1 MFSFL
6 KNGDIHNTIRG
17 LTNLPGLFTAD
28 GDKIKYAL
36 LNHSTAMR
44 KNLGDGAPI
53 FRNIRQCEADI
64 ERRDINS
71 ITSGILPSM
80 AANAAAAAAAAASK
94 RSSLFEDNA
103 IRIDN
108 AALAFIMAKELG
120 FLNRTIQMISLI
132 ANRYQEEQEDLL
144 WGRGVGGSSG
154 GDLESGCDGAEYHDD
169 NDRDDDDND
178 ADTNEE
184 EYYEDDSVPTPGL
197 PSLLQR
203 SCSSSYRGT
212 APSTSTNQLSA
223 TFLIASGRLRQRFD
237 SLCELTGTGGPVLVN
252 AMTSMDR
259 PHNPVNREKQLRAQS
274 LVIANIFLQFEA
286 FDAEHRDP
294 VVTAFLE
301 LRDISVSA
309 WRIMSMF
316 AFSNLFRLTQGT
328 EFAIPYHPEDAI
340 FTQGRDY
347 GLPRQGQAAMSA
359 TVAEAETVTEVEA
372 EAVVT
377 AADAEAKAW
386 AEMEAIEY
394 D

>member
-6 KNGDIHNTIRG
+6 KTGDINNSIRG

-36 LNHSTAMR
+36 LNHSAAMR
-44 KNLGDGAPI
+44 KNLGNGAPI
-53 FRNIRQCEADI
+53 FTNIRQWEA
-64 ERRDINS
+64 ELEQRDIAN
-71 ITSGILPSM
+71 ITSGRLPSM
-80 AANAAAAAAAAASK
+80 ADNAAAAAAAAK
-94 RSSLFEDNA
+94 CSSIFADNA
-103 IRIDN
+103 LRIDN
-108 AALAFIMAKELG
+108 AALAFIMAKELA

-132 ANRYQEEQEDLL
+132 AARYQEEQDDLL
-144 WGRGVGGSSG
+144 WGRGGGIGDG
-154 GDLESGCDGAEYHDD
+154 GDLESGCDGAEYG
-169 NDRDDDDND
+169 DDDND
-178 ADTNEE
+178 ADADANEE

-197 PSLLQR
+197 PALLQR

-223 TFLIASGRLRQRFD
+223 TFLIASDRLRQRFN
-237 SLCELTGTGGPVLVN
+237 SLCELAGTGGAVLVN
-252 AMTSMDR
+252 GMTSMDR
-259 PHNPVNREKQLRAQS
+259 PHNPVNLEKQLTAQS
-274 LVIANIFLQFEA
+274 LVIANIFLHFEA

-294 VVTAFLE
+294 VVAAFLE

-328 EFAIPYHPEDAI
+328 EFAIQYQPEDAI
-340 FTQGRDY
+340 FSQGRDY
-347 GLPRQGQAAMSA
+347 CLPRQSVAVA
-359 TVAEAETVTEVEA
+359 TVGSVAAAEAAVAAEDAGEEA
-372 EAVVT
+372 E

-386 AEMEAIEY
+386 ADMEAIEY

>member
-6 KNGDIHNTIRG
+6 KTGDLHNSIRG

-36 LNHSTAMR
+36 LNYSTAMR

-53 FRNIRQCEADI
+53 FRNIRQWEA
-64 ERRDINS
+64 ELEQRDIAN
-71 ITSGILPSM
+71 ITSGRLPSM
-80 AANAAAAAAAAASK
+80 AENAAAAAAASK
-94 RSSLFEDNA
+94 RSSLFTDNA
-103 IRIDN
+103 LRIDN
-108 AALAFIMAKELG
+108 AALAFIMAKELA

-132 ANRYQEEQEDLL
+132 AARYQEEQEDLL
-144 WGRGVGGSSG
+144 WGRGGSG
-154 GDLESGCDGAEYHDD
+154 GDLESGDGDGD
-169 NDRDDDDND
+169 GDDDDDD
-178 ADTNEE
+178 ADTNEEE

-197 PSLLQR
+197 PTLLQR

-212 APSTSTNQLSA
+212 APSSSTNQLSA
-223 TFLIASGRLRQRFD
+223 TFLIASDRLRKRFN
-237 SLCELTGTGGPVLVN
+237 SLCELTGTGGAVLVN
-252 AMTSMDR
+252 GMTTMDR
-259 PHNPVNREKQLRAQS
+259 PHNPVNREKQLTAQS
-274 LVIANIFLQFEA
+274 LVIANIFLHFEA

-294 VVTAFLE
+294 VVMVFLE

-328 EFAIPYHPEDAI
+328 EFAIQYQPEDAI

-347 GLPRQGQAAMSA
+347 CLPRQPEAAVESVA
-359 TVAEAETVTEVEA
+359 SVAAEAAVAAVAAEDAGEEA
-372 EAVVT
+372 EA
-377 AADAEAKAW
+377 ADALAKAL
-386 AEMEAIEY
+386 ADMEAIEY

>member
-1 MFSFL
+1 
-6 KNGDIHNTIRG
+6 
-17 LTNLPGLFTAD
+17 
-28 GDKIKYAL
+28 
-36 LNHSTAMR
+36 
-44 KNLGDGAPI
+44 
-53 FRNIRQCEADI
+53 
-64 ERRDINS
+64 
-71 ITSGILPSM
+71 M
-80 AANAAAAAAAAASK
+80 AANAAAAAASASK
-94 RSSLFEDNA
+94 RSSLFADNT

-108 AALAFIMAKELG
+108 AALAFIMAKELP

-132 ANRYQEEQEDLL
+132 AARYQEEQEDLL
-144 WGRGVGGSSG
+144 WGRGGGGGSG
-154 GDLESGCDGAEYHDD
+154 GDLESGCDGAEYG
-169 NDRDDDDND
+169 DDDND
-178 ADTNEE
+178 ADADANEE

-223 TFLIASGRLRQRFD
+223 TFLIASGRLRQRFN
-237 SLCELTGTGGPVLVN
+237 SLCELAGTGGAVLVN
-252 AMTSMDR
+252 GMTSMDR
-259 PHNPVNREKQLRAQS
+259 PHNPVNREKQLTAQS
-274 LVIANIFLQFEA
+274 LVIANIFLHFEA

-294 VVTAFLE
+294 VVMAFLE

-328 EFAIPYHPEDAI
+328 EFAIPYQPEDAI

-347 GLPRQGQAAMSA
+347 CLPRQGQAAMSA
-359 TVAEAETVTEVEA
+359 AESATVAVAAEDAGEEAE
-372 EAVVT
+372 

>member
-6 KNGDIHNTIRG
+6 RTGDINNTIRG

-36 LNHSTAMR
+36 LNHSAAMR
-44 KNLGDGAPI
+44 KNLGNGAPI
-53 FRNIRQCEADI
+53 FTNIRQWEA
-64 ERRDINS
+64 ELEQRDIAN
-71 ITSGILPSM
+71 ITSGRLPSM
-80 AANAAAAAAAAASK
+80 AENAAAASK
-94 RSSLFEDNA
+94 CSSLFADNA

-108 AALAFIMAKELG
+108 AALAFIMAKELA

-132 ANRYQEEQEDLL
+132 AARYQEEQDDLL
-144 WGRGVGGSSG
+144 WGRGGGGSG
-154 GDLESGCDGAEYHDD
+154 GDIESGCDGAEYG
-169 NDRDDDDND
+169 DDDNGDDD
-178 ADTNEE
+178 ANEE

-197 PSLLQR
+197 PALLQR
-203 SCSSSYRGT
+203 SCSSSYRGN

-223 TFLIASGRLRQRFD
+223 TFLIASGRLRERFN
-237 SLCELTGTGGPVLVN
+237 SLCELTGTGGAVLVN
-252 AMTSMDR
+252 GMTSMDR
-259 PHNPVNREKQLRAQS
+259 PHNPVNLEKQLTAQS
-274 LVIANIFLQFEA
+274 LVIANIFLHFEA

-328 EFAIPYHPEDAI
+328 EFAIQYQPDDAI

-347 GLPRQGQAAMSA
+347 GLHGQTAA
-359 TVAEAETVTEVEA
+359 TVGSA
-372 EAVVT
+372 AVAGAA

>member
-53 FRNIRQCEADI
+53 FRNIRQCEAEI
-64 ERRDINS
+64 EQRDINS
-71 ITSGILPSM
+71 ITNGILPSM
-80 AANAAAAAAAAASK
+80 AANAAAAAASASK
-94 RSSLFEDNA
+94 RSSLFADNS

-132 ANRYQEEQEDLL
+132 AARYQEEQEDLL
-144 WGRGVGGSSG
+144 WGRGVGSGSG
-154 GDLESGCDGAEYHDD
+154 GDLESGCDGAEYDS
-169 NDRDDDDND
+169 DRDDDDND
-178 ADTNEE
+178 ADANEE

-237 SLCELTGTGGPVLVN
+237 SLCELTGTGGAVLVN

-259 PHNPVNREKQLRAQS
+259 PHNPVNREKQLTAQS
-274 LVIANIFLQFEA
+274 LVIANIFLHFEA

-294 VVTAFLE
+294 VVMAFLE

-328 EFAIPYHPEDAI
+328 EFAIQHHPEDAI

-347 GLPRQGQAAMSA
+347 CLPRQGQAAMSA
-359 TVAEAETVTEVEA
+359 TVAEAAVAAEDAGEA
-372 EAVVT
+372 AAAE

>member
-1 MFSFL
+1 
-6 KNGDIHNTIRG
+6 
-17 LTNLPGLFTAD
+17 
-28 GDKIKYAL
+28 
-36 LNHSTAMR
+36 
-44 KNLGDGAPI
+44 
-53 FRNIRQCEADI
+53 
-64 ERRDINS
+64 
-71 ITSGILPSM
+71 M
-80 AANAAAAAAAAASK
+80 AANAAAAAAAAAASK
-94 RSSLFEDNA
+94 RSSLFADNA

-108 AALAFIMAKELG
+108 AALAFIMAKELA

-154 GDLESGCDGAEYHDD
+154 GDLESGCDGAEYG
-169 NDRDDDDND
+169 DDDD

-212 APSTSTNQLSA
+212 VPSTSTNQLSA

-259 PHNPVNREKQLRAQS
+259 PHNPVNREKQLTAQS
-274 LVIANIFLQFEA
+274 LVIANIFLHFEA

-347 GLPRQGQAAMSA
+347 GLHGQAVAKAA
-359 TVAEAETVTEVEA
+359 TVAKAAVTAAAEAAEDAGEEA
-372 EAVVT
+372 EA
-377 AADAEAKAW
+377 ADADAKAW

>member
-6 KNGDIHNTIRG
+6 RTGDINNTIRG
-17 LTNLPGLFTAD
+17 LTNLPGLFTSD

-36 LNHSTAMR
+36 LNHSAAMR
-44 KNLGDGAPI
+44 KNLGNGTPI
-53 FRNIRQCEADI
+53 FTNIRQWEA
-64 ERRDINS
+64 ELEQRDIAN
-71 ITSGILPSM
+71 ITSGRLPSM
-80 AANAAAAAAAAASK
+80 AENAAAASK
-94 RSSLFEDNA
+94 CSSIFADNA
-103 IRIDN
+103 LRIDN
-108 AALAFIMAKELG
+108 AALAFIMAKELA

-132 ANRYQEEQEDLL
+132 AARYQEEQDDLL
-144 WGRGVGGSSG
+144 WGRGVV
-154 GDLESGCDGAEYHDD
+154 DLESGCDGAEYG
-169 NDRDDDDND
+169 DDD
-178 ADTNEE
+178 ANEE

-197 PSLLQR
+197 PALLQR

-223 TFLIASGRLRQRFD
+223 TFLIASGRLRERFN
-237 SLCELTGTGGPVLVN
+237 SLCELTGTGGAVLVN
-252 AMTSMDR
+252 GMTSMDR
-259 PHNPVNREKQLRAQS
+259 PHNPVNLEKQLTAQS
-274 LVIANIFLQFEA
+274 LVIANIFLHFEA

-328 EFAIPYHPEDAI
+328 EFAIQYQPDDAI

-347 GLPRQGQAAMSA
+347 GLPRQSVAVASVVGS
-359 TVAEAETVTEVEA
+359 VAEAAVAAEDAGEEA
-372 EAVVT
+372 EE
-377 AADAEAKAW
+377 ADAEAKAW
-386 AEMEAIEY
+386 ADMEAIEY

>member
-53 FRNIRQCEADI
+53 FTGIRQCEADI

-80 AANAAAAAAAAASK
+80 AANAAAAAAAASK

-108 AALAFIMAKELG
+108 AALAFIMAKELA

-154 GDLESGCDGAEYHDD
+154 GDLESGCDGAEYGDD
-169 NDRDDDDND
+169 D

-237 SLCELTGTGGPVLVN
+237 SLCELTGTGGAVLVN

-259 PHNPVNREKQLRAQS
+259 PHNPVNHEKQLRAQS
-274 LVIANIFLQFEA
+274 LVIANIFLHFEA

-328 EFAIPYHPEDAI
+328 EFAIPYQPEDAI

-347 GLPRQGQAAMSA
+347 GLHGQAVATA
-359 TVAEAETVTEVEA
+359 AKAVTVAAETEVEA
-372 EAVVT
+372 VAPDAAEA
-377 AADAEAKAW
+377 DDAKAW